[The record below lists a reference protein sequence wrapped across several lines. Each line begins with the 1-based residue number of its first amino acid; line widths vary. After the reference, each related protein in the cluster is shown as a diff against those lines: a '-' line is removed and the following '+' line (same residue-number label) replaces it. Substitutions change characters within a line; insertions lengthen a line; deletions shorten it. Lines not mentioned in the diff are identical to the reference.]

1 MGGCVPAPLGLHMR
15 EHKDDGIAGT
25 LRNVQKTIDSIGRAK
40 SIELDFV
47 NGGQNILKTLAEIYQ
62 SPSTPGVDD
71 SNATDLVS
79 ERLAPNVESAFRRPQ
94 PTIGGG
100 IRNPSLKV
108 CLKDVNLS
116 PDFSTLTVAGE
127 AKATIEIPTDFPA
140 QFDTPTEI
148 GVKITSA
155 SLSPS
160 QIGVVGRLNMARVF
174 HGDLKLQVH
183 LDDRRLLEAV
193 ALFAK
198 QRNLTRSQ
206 VEDVLRS
213 MSFDASM
220 FVKAGFLPISFIKL
234 SATSL
239 LPMHRP
245 LIGATDDLLPA
256 QIASMPN
263 RELLI
268 VGGQVVPKGVFFD
281 TFVPGLGAHYS
292 NFGTGQGISGTVAG
306 LAKPDLD
313 HIGQVQAFGYADLH
327 YARRVSN
334 TVDLDFGM
342 TYTYSPTST
351 ASQTDALQLQYLHA
365 RSKSWLPP
373 SQDNQPP
380 AVDHSGHSFM
390 FTIKGTFDKL

>member
-1 MGGCVPAPLGLHMR
+1 MGGCVPGPLGVNMR
-15 EHKDDGIAGT
+15 EHKGDGVIGT
-25 LRNVQKTIDSIGRAK
+25 LRNVQKTIDSIGDAK
-40 SIELDFV
+40 SIELDFIK
-47 NGGQNILKTLAEIYQ
+47 GAQNILNALAEIYQ

-71 SNATDLVS
+71 SNATDLFS
-79 ERLAPNVESAFRRPQ
+79 ERLVPNVESAFRNAQ
-94 PTIGGG
+94 PTVGGG
-100 IRNPSLKV
+100 TSNTSARM
-108 CLKDVNLS
+108 CLKDVRLS
-116 PDFSTLTVAGE
+116 PDFTTLTVNGE
-127 AKATIEIPTDFPA
+127 AKATIEIPTSYPA

-155 SLSPS
+155 SVSPS
-160 QIGVVGRLNMARVF
+160 QISVVGRLNMARVF

-193 ALFAK
+193 ALFAR
-198 QRNLTRSQ
+198 QRKLTQSQ

-220 FVKAGFLPISFIKL
+220 FVKAGFLPISFMKL
-234 SATSL
+234 SASSL

-245 LIGATDDLLPA
+245 LIGATDNLLPA

-292 NFGTGQGISGTVAG
+292 NYGASRGISGTIAG

-342 TYTYSPTST
+342 TYTYSPSNT
-351 ASQTDALQLQYLHA
+351 ASQADALQLQYLHA
-365 RSKSWLPP
+365 SSKSWLPS

-380 AVDHSGHSFM
+380 AANHSGHSFM

>member
-1 MGGCVPAPLGLHMR
+1 MGGHIPGPLGLHMR

-25 LRNVQKTIDSIGRAK
+25 LRNVQKVIESIGGAK

-47 NGGQNILKTLAEIYQ
+47 KGGQNILKTLADIYQ
-62 SPSTPGVDD
+62 SPSTAGVDD
-71 SNATDLVS
+71 SNATDLIS

-94 PTIGGG
+94 PTSGGG
-100 IRNPSLKV
+100 IRNPSVKIR
-108 CLKDVNLS
+108 LKDANLS
-116 PDFSTLTVAGE
+116 PDFSTLTVTGE
-127 AKATIEIPTDFPA
+127 AKATVEIATNYPA
-140 QFDTPTEI
+140 EFDTPTEI

-160 QIGVVGRLNMARVF
+160 QLGVVGRVNMARVF

-183 LDDRRLLEAV
+183 LDDRRLLEAI
-193 ALFAK
+193 ALFARR
-198 QRNLTRSQ
+198 RNLTRSQ

-220 FVKAGFLPISFIKL
+220 FVKAGFLPISFMKL
-234 SATSL
+234 RAASL

-256 QIASMPN
+256 QIAAMPN

-292 NFGTGQGISGTVAG
+292 NYGTSQGISGTIAG

-327 YARRVSN
+327 YARRASN

-342 TYTYSPTST
+342 TYTYSPTGT
-351 ASQTDALQLQYLHA
+351 ASQADALQLQYLHA
-365 RSKSWLPP
+365 SSKSWLPP

-380 AVDHSGHSFM
+380 AADHSGHSFM
-390 FTIKGTFDKL
+390 FTIKGTFDEL

>member
-1 MGGCVPAPLGLHMR
+1 MGGHVPGPLGLHMR
-15 EHKDDGIAGT
+15 EHKDDGIVGT
-25 LRNVQKTIDSIGRAK
+25 LRNVQKVIDSIGGAK
-40 SIELDFV
+40 GIELDFV
-47 NGGQNILKTLAEIYQ
+47 KGGQNILKILADIYQ

-71 SNATDLVS
+71 ANATDLVS

-94 PTIGGG
+94 PTSGGG
-100 IRNPSLKV
+100 IKNPSIKIR
-108 CLKDVNLS
+108 LKDANLS
-116 PDFSTLTVAGE
+116 PDFSTLSVRGE
-127 AKATIEIPTDFPA
+127 AKATIEIPTNYPA
-140 QFDTPTEI
+140 EFDSPTEI

-155 SLSPS
+155 SFSPS
-160 QIGVVGRLNMARVF
+160 HVGVVGRLNMAKVF

-183 LDDRRLLEAV
+183 LDDRWLLEAV
-193 ALFAK
+193 ALFAR

-206 VEDVLRS
+206 IENVLRS

-220 FVKAGFLPISFIKL
+220 FVKAGFLPISFMKL

-292 NFGTGQGISGTVAG
+292 NYGTSQGISGTVAG

-327 YARRVSN
+327 YARRASN

-342 TYTYSPTST
+342 TYTYSPTSA
-351 ASQTDALQLQYLHA
+351 ASRTDTLQLQYLHA
-365 RSKSWLPP
+365 SSKSWLPS
-373 SQDNQPP
+373 SQDNQPST
-380 AVDHSGHSFM
+380 ADRSGHSFM
-390 FTIKGTFDKL
+390 VTIKGTFDEL

>member
-1 MGGCVPAPLGLHMR
+1 MGGHVPGPLGLHMR
-15 EHKDDGIAGT
+15 KQKDDGIVGT
-25 LRNVQKTIDSIGRAK
+25 LRNLQKMIDSIGSAK

-47 NGGQNILKTLAEIYQ
+47 KGGHNILKTLADIYE

-94 PTIGGG
+94 PTVGGG
-100 IRNPSLKV
+100 IKNPSIRIR
-108 CLKDVNLS
+108 LKDGNLS
-116 PDFSTLTVAGE
+116 PDFSTLTIAGE
-127 AKATIEIPTDFPA
+127 AKATIEIPTNYPA
-140 QFDTPTEI
+140 QFDSPTDI

-160 QIGVVGRLNMARVF
+160 QIGVVGRVDMARVF
-174 HGDLKLQVH
+174 HGNLKLQVH
-183 LDDRRLLEAV
+183 LDDRRLLEAI
-193 ALFAK
+193 AIFAR

-206 VEDVLRS
+206 IEDVLRS

-220 FVKAGFLPISFIKL
+220 LVKAGFLPISFMKL

-239 LPMHRP
+239 LPLSRP

-292 NFGTGQGISGTVAG
+292 NYGTSQGISGTVAG

-365 RSKSWLPP
+365 SSKSWLPS

-380 AVDHSGHSFM
+380 AADHSGHSFM
-390 FTIKGTFDKL
+390 FTIKGTFDEL